1 MPYGHISP
9 DKAASLALAEKSAF
23 MGWPFG
29 NSGNEPLVINVH
41 RPLILAL
48 CLGLPGAPGVAVAD
62 DTPQE
67 SDREQLESDREPLR
81 ADRRPLKAD
90 RKPLEIVL
98 RPGDRGDSVE
108 RLQRLLREEGYLWG
122 RVSGVY
128 DNQTAAAVWGFQK
141 LHGIRPHSKVDH
153 AVWRALNH
161 PRRPR
166 PLVPKGARDRVE
178 IDLRRQMLVV
188 YRDRRPVLITHMSS
202 GAGVTFCNGG
212 RCRTAITPV
221 GDFRVTTR
229 APGWTTGPLGSMY
242 NSLYFVG
249 GVAMHG
255 STKVPLWPASHGCVR
270 LPMKAADRLYHLVGI
285 GEPVHVRGRSI
296 VARRGRR

>member
-1 MPYGHISP
+1 
-9 DKAASLALAEKSAF
+9 

-29 NSGNEPLVINVH
+29 DSGNEPFVINVH

-48 CLGLPGAPGVAVAD
+48 CLGLPVVPGVAVAD
-62 DTPQE
+62 TPPADTT
-67 SDREQLESDREPLR
+67 
-81 ADRRPLKAD
+81 
-90 RKPLEIVL
+90 PLEIVL

-128 DNQTAAAVWGFQK
+128 DDQTTAAVWGFQK

-153 AVWRALNH
+153 AMWRALKR

-166 PLVPKGARDRVE
+166 PLVPTGARDRVE

-188 YRDRRPVLITHMSS
+188 YRDRRPVLISHMSS

-212 RCRTAITPV
+212 RCRTATTPV

-285 GEPVHVRGRSI
+285 GEPVYVRGRSI
-296 VARRGRR
+296 VVSRDRR

>member
-1 MPYGHISP
+1 
-9 DKAASLALAEKSAF
+9 
-23 MGWPFG
+23 
-29 NSGNEPLVINVH
+29 VINVH
-41 RPLILAL
+41 RPLVLAL
-48 CLGLPGAPGVAVAD
+48 CLGFPVVPGAAVAD
-62 DTPQE
+62 TT
-67 SDREQLESDREPLR
+67 
-81 ADRRPLKAD
+81 
-90 RKPLEIVL
+90 PLEIVL

-108 RLQRLLREEGYLWG
+108 RLQRLLRDEGYLWG

-128 DNQTAAAVWGFQK
+128 DDPTTAAVYGFQK
-141 LHGIRPHSKVDH
+141 LHGIRPRAKIDH
-153 AVWRALNH
+153 VMWRALNR

-166 PLVPKGARDRVE
+166 PLVPNGARDRVE
-178 IDLRRQMLVV
+178 IDLRRQLLVV

-212 RCRTAITPV
+212 RCRTATTPV

-255 STKVPLWPASHGCVR
+255 STRVPLWPASHGCVR
-270 LPMKAADRLYHLVGI
+270 LPMKAADRLYQLVGV
-285 GEPVHVRGRSI
+285 GEPVHVRGRST
-296 VARRGRR
+296 VVSNNRR